1 MIAIDIDA
9 KQLTRL
15 RQATARAGKKFPREL
30 AAAVNSVAKKTRVSI
45 GRRIRQTVNLKK
57 ATAEKAIK
65 IKRIATAETPV
76 GVVSIDK
83 ERREGL
89 QHFSARQN
97 GRGVS
102 YKIDKRGVRKLV
114 AGAFMGPR
122 PGVLAPKLHGGVF
135 KRVGKSRNPIVK
147 LYGVSPYGTYAK
159 NDMPKIEIQF
169 INKGLLTEMER
180 RIKLNILRAE
190 GLVSK

>member
-1 MIAIDIDA
+1 MISIDIDA
-9 KQLTRL
+9 KQLKRL
-15 RQATARAGKKFPREL
+15 RQATARAGKTFPREL
-30 AAAVNSVAKKTRVSI
+30 AAAVNSVAKKTRISI

-65 IKRIATAETPV
+65 IKRIATAEAPV

-97 GRGVS
+97 GKGVS
-102 YKIDKRGVRKLV
+102 YKIDKRSGRKLV

-159 NDMPKIEIQF
+159 NDMSKIEIQF